1 MKDDRLLLV
10 HIHKE
15 IVFLRK
21 ISQGR
26 KYEDLLDDEYFAHAV
41 IRALEVIGEAV
52 KNLSTPLKEGHPD
65 TGWREIAGMRDKVI
79 HRYFEINWQIVWNV
93 ITDDLPALE
102 LKIAALL
109 KEPGSASG
117 TVRPSHKKPLS

>member
-21 ISQGR
+21 ISHGR

-52 KNLSTPLKEGHPD
+52 KNISAPLREKHPD
-65 TGWREIAGMRDKVI
+65 IEWREIAGMRDKVI

-109 KEPGSASG
+109 KEPGTASG
-117 TVRPSHKKPLS
+117 TARPTHKKSMS

>member
-1 MKDDRLLLV
+1 MKDDRLLLA

-21 ISQGR
+21 ITVGR
-26 KYEDLLDDEYFAHAV
+26 KYEDLLEDEYFAHAV

-52 KNLSTPLKEGHPD
+52 KNISTPLRERHPD
-65 TGWREIAGMRDKVI
+65 IEWREIAGLRDKVI

-117 TVRPSHKKPLS
+117 TARLSHKNP

>member
-10 HIHKE
+10 YIHKE

-21 ISQGR
+21 ISSGR
-26 KYEDLLDDEYFAHAV
+26 NYEDLLSDEYFAHAV

-52 KNLSTPLKEGHPD
+52 KNLSAPLKEEHPD
-65 TGWREIAGMRDKVI
+65 IEWREIAGMRDKVI
-79 HRYFEINWQIVWNV
+79 HRYFEINGQIVWNV

-102 LKIAALL
+102 PKISALL
-109 KEPGSASG
+109 KEPEKSPAHH
-117 TVRPSHKKPLS
+117 RPSSGRP

>member
-1 MKDDRLLLV
+1 LKDDRLLLV

-21 ISQGR
+21 ITGGR
-26 KYEDLLDDEYFAHAV
+26 EYDDLLSDEYFAHAV

-52 KNLSTPLKEGHPD
+52 KNVSPSLKERHPD
-65 TGWREIAGMRDKVI
+65 IGWREIAGLRDKVI

-93 ITDDLPALE
+93 ITDDLPELE
-102 LKIAALL
+102 RKISALL
-109 KEPGSASG
+109 KEPGASG
-117 TVRPSHKKPLS
+117 NS

>member
-10 HIHKE
+10 HIHRE

-21 ISQGR
+21 ITAGR
-26 KYEDLLDDEYFAHAV
+26 KYEDLLSDEYFAHAV

-52 KNLSTPLKEGHPD
+52 KNLSAPLKEEHPD
-65 TGWREIAGMRDKVI
+65 IEWREIAGMRDKVI

-93 ITDDLPALE
+93 ITDDLPTLE
-102 LKIAALL
+102 PKIAALL
-109 KEPGSASG
+109 EEPGKSPSPHRPASG
-117 TVRPSHKKPLS
+117 RP